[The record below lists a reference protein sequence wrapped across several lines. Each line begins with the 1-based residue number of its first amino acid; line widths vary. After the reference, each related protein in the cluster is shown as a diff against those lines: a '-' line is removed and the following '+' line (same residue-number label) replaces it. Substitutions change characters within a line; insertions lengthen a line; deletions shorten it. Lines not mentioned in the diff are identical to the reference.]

1 MAKTIYLIFI
11 ALIFSKFCNGQD
23 SLSKIEF
30 GAYLDG
36 YYTYDFSKPTNHQR
50 LYVTQYD
57 QHNTFAINH
66 AWISGSYNG
75 ESVRSVIA
83 MQLGS
88 FPLRN
93 QGGEPE
99 VYQHLIYKAYAGLKI
114 TKNSWLD
121 FGVFEGHF
129 GYESA
134 LSIDRALLSPALS
147 TEYTPYYQTGIR
159 YGHEIDDKT
168 KITFVLLNGWQSIAE
183 TNAQKSFGM
192 AISHQLMPWLNIA
205 YGNYFGNESTDSN
218 DQNRSHHNFVA
229 QINPI
234 NQLEMALQADFTN
247 QENTVNNQE
256 LKTRM
261 FTLVSS
267 YHLSDKWAIAGRYEN
282 ASDKDGLLIEGV
294 VGSINM
300 SVISFALNHTP
311 VKNTSLKIEV
321 KAYKDE
327 LRNFV
332 GERGSGTGAL
342 VLSAGLAHKLGQ

>member
-11 ALIFSKFCNGQD
+11 ALIFSKFCNAQD
-23 SLSKIEF
+23 TLSKIEF

-36 YYTYDFSKPTNHQR
+36 YFTYDFSKPTNHQR
-50 LYVTQYD
+50 QYTTQYD

-66 AWISGSYNG
+66 AWISGSYKG

-83 MQLGS
+83 LQLGS

-99 VYQHLIYKAYAGLKI
+99 VYQQLIYKAYAGLRI

-159 YGHEIDDKT
+159 YGHELGDKT

-183 TNAQKSFGM
+183 TNDQKSFGM
-192 AISHQLMPWLNIA
+192 AISHQLMPWLNLS

-234 NQLEMALQADFTN
+234 EKLELAIQADFTN
-247 QENTVNNQE
+247 QKNAVDDQE
-256 LKTRM
+256 LQTSM
-261 FTLVSS
+261 FTFVSS
-267 YHLSDKWAIAGRYEN
+267 YRFTDKWSIAGRYEN

-294 VGSINM
+294 VGPIKM
-300 SVISFALNHTP
+300 SVVSLALNYSP
-311 VKNTSLKIEV
+311 AENTSLKMEV
-321 KAYKDE
+321 KTYKDE

-332 GERGSGTGAL
+332 GDKGSGTGAF
-342 VLSAGLAHKLGQ
+342 VLSGGLAHRLGQ